1 VLPPPPPPPPLLSPP
16 MRRGGCPHSLVL
28 KVPRVCDGTSARA
41 LGCALRR
48 SRRAQPALPLQ
59 ERKPCGE
66 DGQGRGGRAGVPVCA
81 VSQPYHATLTFP
93 RTHAPCPS
101 FADTPCSPSCP
112 SPFPPKSQVVAA
124 RVVTRR
130 RCRLVT
136 RRRRRRLEPR
146 RGAHRGRHRQR
157 GRGRGAAAGAVA
169 LNPAPQLPRFSPSV
183 FLCKRNLQLYYPV

>member
-1 VLPPPPPPPPLLSPP
+1 
-16 MRRGGCPHSLVL
+16 
-28 KVPRVCDGTSARA
+28 
-41 LGCALRR
+41 
-48 SRRAQPALPLQ
+48 
-59 ERKPCGE
+59 
-66 DGQGRGGRAGVPVCA
+66 
-81 VSQPYHATLTFP
+81 
-93 RTHAPCPS
+93 
-101 FADTPCSPSCP
+101 
-112 SPFPPKSQVVAA
+112 VAA